1 MFKFFVA
8 TFAVLSVIAYSSAM
22 PQQQAAA
29 AASSSGSSNP
39 DASATVVTSSY
50 SDDAAGNFAYNYE
63 ISNQIKFDTKGS
75 PKQIT
80 DADGKQQQ
88 GEIQQ
93 GSYSFVAPDGQT
105 YTVEWIA
112 DENGFQPKGAHI
124 PTIPPPAA
132 SA

>member
-22 PQQQAAA
+22 PQQQ
-29 AASSSGSSNP
+29 GSSCCII
-39 DASATVVTSSY
+39 
-50 SDDAAGNFAYNYE
+50 